1 MAIGDIVESIL
12 GSLVGAKRP
21 VTRQEKKV
29 HRILT
34 VIVIVFL
41 ICLVIFSWLYEALKQ
56 SCDVNSVT
64 DTMSTECIVNSEK
77 QSN

>member
-12 GSLVGAKRP
+12 GSIFGAKRP

-41 ICLVIFSWLYEALKQ
+41 IGLVIFSWLHDALQKP
-56 SCDVNSVT
+56 CDVNSVAENR
-64 DTMSTECIVNSEK
+64 SGECTVSSGK
-77 QSN
+77 